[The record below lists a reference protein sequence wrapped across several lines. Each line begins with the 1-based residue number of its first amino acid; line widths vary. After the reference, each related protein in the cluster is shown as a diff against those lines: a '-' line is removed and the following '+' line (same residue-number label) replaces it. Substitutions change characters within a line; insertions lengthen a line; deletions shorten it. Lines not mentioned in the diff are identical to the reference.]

1 MHSKLELELHFDD
14 VQTMP
19 AALRAKA
26 PVAPKKNAPVCVG
39 SGFVALDLIL
49 IGRDECHP
57 SFTFAGGSC
66 GNVLAILAFLG
77 WDAVPVIRLKDDDEA
92 TKLVA
97 DLEKWSVNT
106 RFVLQEPS
114 GVTPVVVQR
123 ILTSINGD
131 PYHRFEW
138 KCPTTGILL
147 PRYRPLPQ
155 QIAIEVSTQLPKP
168 KAFYFD
174 RVAKSA
180 LLLAERSRARG
191 ALVFFEPSAMGDPQ
205 LFNQCL
211 AVADVIKYSA
221 ERLPNPPRFPEGF
234 GPRLEIQTLGSEGL
248 RYRFHAPEVGRGA
261 WKRLPAVS
269 ISGFKD
275 AAGAGDWCS
284 AGIIDILARKGRTSF
299 ENASAARLEFALK
312 RGQALAAV
320 NCRYE
325 GARGG
330 MYQMD
335 RTALE
340 AAAKSVLGSGKAVRE
355 GASKA

>member
-1 MHSKLELELHFDD
+1 
-14 VQTMP
+14 MP
-19 AALRAKA
+19 ATSPAKNATA
-26 PVAPKKNAPVCVG
+26 PRKGAPVCVG

-49 IGRDECHP
+49 VGREQCHP

-92 TKLVA
+92 AKLVA
-97 DLEKWSVNT
+97 DLERWSVNT
-106 RFVLQEPS
+106 RFVLKEPR

-138 KCPTTGILL
+138 KSPITGISL

-155 QIAIEVSTQLPKP
+155 QIALEASTQLPKP
-168 KAFYFD
+168 RAFYFD

-180 LLLAERSRARG
+180 LLLAQRAREHG
-191 ALVFFEPSAMGDPQ
+191 ALVFFEPSAVGDPQ
-205 LFNQCL
+205 LFGQCL
-211 AVADVIKYSA
+211 AVADIVKYSA
-221 ERLPNPPRFPEGF
+221 ERLPEPPCFSASAH
-234 GPRLEIQTLGSEGL
+234 PRLEIQTLGQEGL
-248 RYRFHAPEVGRGA
+248 RHRLHGGTKKVLA
-261 WKRLPAVS
+261 WHRLPALTTRN
-269 ISGFKD
+269 FKD

-284 AGIIDILARKGRTSF
+284 AGIIHSLSRSRWMGLRGLLASQLQAALRK
-299 ENASAARLEFALK
+299 
-312 RGQALAAV
+312 GQALAAV

-330 MYQMD
+330 MYQLD
-335 RTALE
+335 RTSFL
-340 AAAKSVLGSGKAVRE
+340 AAARALLHQTERQGTR
-355 GASKA
+355 